1 MILVTGGLGFI
12 GTNLVKFLKE
22 QKHNE
27 IIICDKNKT
36 PRFVDDKNLDIIEF
50 ANIFEFLNQNKKYI
64 TAIVHLGAIT
74 DTTEKDVD
82 LILKNN
88 YFFSLDLW
96 NFAKQNNIKFVYAS
110 SAATYGNGS
119 LGFDDSLE
127 LSNLSKLRPL
137 NPYGWSKHLY
147 DIKIIRECLYKNQS
161 PECWAGL
168 KFFNVY
174 GPYEDNK
181 GSQSSVAHQMI
192 NKIKSG
198 LPITLFR
205 SHNVKY
211 KDGEQMRDFIYV
223 EDCVKV
229 IDWILK
235 QDKFSGLYNVGS
247 GVARKFIDLAT
258 SICASIGVDP
268 NIKWID
274 TPSNIRSQYQYF
286 TEAKIDKLVG
296 CGYKK
301 NFYSIEEGII
311 KFIKV
316 SM

>member
-1 MILVTGGLGFI
+1 
-12 GTNLVKFLKE
+12 
-22 QKHNE
+22 
-27 IIICDKNKT
+27 
-36 PRFVDDKNLDIIEF
+36 
-50 ANIFEFLNQNKKYI
+50 
-64 TAIVHLGAIT
+64 
-74 DTTEKDVD
+74 
-82 LILKNN
+82 
-88 YFFSLDLW
+88 
-96 NFAKQNNIKFVYAS
+96 
-110 SAATYGNGS
+110 
-119 LGFDDSLE
+119 
-127 LSNLSKLRPL
+127 
-137 NPYGWSKHLY
+137 
-147 DIKIIRECLYKNQS
+147 
-161 PECWAGL
+161 
-168 KFFNVY
+168 
-174 GPYEDNK
+174 
-181 GSQSSVAHQMI
+181 MI